1 MIEITGSISIA
12 EDELDFE
19 FVRSGGPG
27 GQKVNKTSSAVVL
40 KFDIRNSP
48 SLPEEVKNRLEKI
61 CGNRVNK
68 NGVLVI
74 HARQYRSPVRNRI
87 SAVSRLIEFIRKA
100 SEAPLER
107 RQTKPS
113 VTSKKRER
121 LAEKKRRGLLKKS
134 RNYIPSKED
143 YE

>member
-1 MIEITGSISIA
+1 MIEITESISIA

-48 SLPEEVKNRLEKI
+48 SLTEEIKNRLETI
-61 CGNRVNK
+61 CGKRVNRE
-68 NGVLVI
+68 GTLVI
-74 HARQYRSPVRNRI
+74 HARQHRSPVRNRE
-87 SAVSRLIEFIRKA
+87 SAVKRLIGFIREA
-100 SEAPLER
+100 SEIPVER
-107 RQTKPS
+107 KQTKPS
-113 VTSKKRER
+113 ATSKRER
-121 LAEKKRRGLLKKS
+121 LVEKKRRGLLKKS

>member
-1 MIEITGSISIA
+1 MIKITGSISIV
-12 EDELDFE
+12 EDELDIE

-48 SLPEEVKNRLEKI
+48 SLPEEVKSRLDEI

-74 HARQYRSPVRNRI
+74 HARQYRSPVRNRV
-87 SAVSRLIEFIRKA
+87 SAVNRLIEFIKRA
-100 SEAPLER
+100 SEVPVER
-107 RQTKPS
+107 KKTKPS
-113 VTSKKRER
+113 ATSKRER
-121 LAEKKRRGLLKKS
+121 LAEKKKRGHLKKN
-134 RNYIPSKED
+134 RNYKPLQED
-143 YE
+143 FE

>member
-12 EDELDFE
+12 EDELDIE

-48 SLPEEVKNRLEKI
+48 SLPEEVRNRLEKI
-61 CGNRVNK
+61 CGKRVNRE
-68 NGVLVI
+68 GILVI
-74 HARQYRSPVRNRI
+74 HARQFRSPVRNRE
-87 SAVSRLIEFIRKA
+87 SAVNRLIVLIKKA
-100 SEAPLER
+100 SEIPVKR
-107 RQTKPS
+107 KQTKPS
-113 VTSKKRER
+113 AASKRER
-121 LAEKKRRGLLKKS
+121 MEEKKKRSLLKES
-134 RNYIPSKED
+134 RKYKPSKED